1 MLSFCRDGRSSASLT
16 DCIAGAD
23 VDLDLDVDV
32 VASRVLMLSSLR
44 PHATPY
50 RGVSTVVRPRVPF
63 RTRRR
68 VDRVERA
75 PEELLAALTTAVERA
90 LEGVSRVA
98 VMTGGG
104 TDSSALLALACGW
117 ARRHGKSA
125 FGVSLDFGGH
135 GDDRPHRTVLQSHLG
150 CEVLR
155 VSPEDAAS
163 RFSLFTRGVDSSPF
177 TWPGGAME
185 VELLARARAHGADCV
200 LSGVGADELLDGDP
214 RALAR
219 VAIKKGP
226 GAALRAARALKGFER
241 PRFPSV
247 AWVARPVAARLLPR
261 SFRRARAQR
270 SLSSAPAW
278 TGPRAR
284 DFHAR
289 WMADALERTL
299 RSRPEPAAR
308 YEAHQDEL
316 HHEHLF
322 WLRHQEQF
330 AAGIERRDP
339 YLDPDFVATVMSF
352 PEEWLLHG
360 NVRRGLFRA
369 ALRGLVPSSILER
382 LDKAEFE
389 QAFTRFLGAVG
400 GFAAIRPLAT
410 VECLADLGL
419 ALPRPFR
426 ESFDAFASSPETSY
440 EWGGVWPALA
450 VESFLRSRSDT
461 KVRHATD

>member
-1 MLSFCRDGRSSASLT
+1 MFLFCRDGRSSASLT

-23 VDLDLDVDV
+23 VELDVDV
-32 VASRVLMLSSLR
+32 IASRLLMLSPLR
-44 PHATPY
+44 LQATPY
-50 RGVSTVVRPRVPF
+50 RGVSAVGRPRVPF
-63 RTRRR
+63 RAARR
-68 VDRVERA
+68 VERVERA
-75 PEELLAALTTAVERA
+75 PAELLAGLSGAVDRA

-104 TDSSALLALACGW
+104 TDSSALLALACDW
-117 ARRHGKSA
+117 ARRTGKSA
-125 FGVSLDFGGH
+125 FGVSLDFGGR
-135 GDDRPHRTVLQSHLG
+135 GDDRPHLAVLESHLA

-155 VSPEDAAS
+155 VSPEEAAG
-163 RFSLFTRGVDSSPF
+163 RFALFTRGVDSSPF

-214 RALAR
+214 RALAGIVTKR
-219 VAIKKGP
+219 GLRAAI
-226 GAALRAARALKGFER
+226 RAARALKGFES
-241 PRFPSV
+241 PRFPWV
-247 AWVARPVAARLLPR
+247 DWVARPVAARLLPR
-261 SFRRARAQR
+261 SLRRVRARRNLAA
-270 SLSSAPAW
+270 APTWA
-278 TGPRAR
+278 GPRAH
-284 DFHAR
+284 DFHSR
-289 WMADALERTL
+289 WMADALESTL
-299 RSRPEPAAR
+299 RWRRDPVAR
-308 YEAHQDEL
+308 YEAHQDQP

-322 WLRHQEQF
+322 WLRHQEQL

-339 YLDPDFVATVMSF
+339 YLDPELVANVMSF

-360 NVRRGLFRA
+360 NVRRGLFRE

-389 QAFTRFLGAVG
+389 QAFVRFLRAVG
-400 GFAAIRPLAT
+400 GFETLRPLAT

-450 VESFLRSRSDT
+450 VESFLRSRTDT
-461 KVRHATD
+461 KVRHATH